1 MTSLTFF
8 VFSNRMRR
16 TSRSLTSSVRMSLTP
31 SPRKCL
37 LTTTRKCR
45 LSRCQVGWTPHSSM
59 VERLRSVGENKAL
72 RYKSCEV
79 SVQVLLKL
87 VGPKLT
93 DVSKSCS
100 RQRDRNGP
108 FATDIGAGVA
118 THPPTSDPQDASHT
132 WTPGPQ
138 QDAAFLPRHEGE
150 QNPRRTG
157 EAARRCRLESV
168 SSSLDLLAGTC
179 RVIPGLPGVQVPS
192 DCSFLW
198 SRC

>member
-1 MTSLTFF
+1 
-8 VFSNRMRR
+8 MRR

-37 LTTTRKCR
+37 LTTTRKCQ
-45 LSRCQVGWTPHSSM
+45 LSRCQVGLTPQSTM
-59 VERLRSVGENKAL
+59 VEKLCSVEENKAL

-79 SVQVLLKL
+79 LVQVLLKL

-100 RQRDRNGP
+100 RQWDRNGP
-108 FATDIGAGVA
+108 FATNIGARVT
-118 THPPTSDPQDASHT
+118 THPPTSNSQDTSHT

-138 QDAAFLPRHEGE
+138 QDATFLPRHEGE

-157 EAARRCRLESV
+157 EETRRCTMESV
-168 SSSLDLLAGTC
+168 SSSLN
-179 RVIPGLPGVQVPS
+179 
-192 DCSFLW
+192 
-198 SRC
+198 

>member
-1 MTSLTFF
+1 
-8 VFSNRMRR
+8 MRR

-37 LTTTRKCR
+37 LTTTRKCQ
-45 LSRCQVGWTPHSSM
+45 LSRCQVGLTPQSTM
-59 VERLRSVGENKAL
+59 VEKLCSVEENKAL

-79 SVQVLLKL
+79 LVQVLLKP

-100 RQRDRNGP
+100 RQWDRNGP
-108 FATDIGAGVA
+108 FATNIGARVT
-118 THPPTSDPQDASHT
+118 THPPTSNSQDTSHT

-138 QDAAFLPRHEGE
+138 QDATFLPRHEGE

-157 EAARRCRLESV
+157 EETRRCTMESV
-168 SSSLDLLAGTC
+168 SSSLN
-179 RVIPGLPGVQVPS
+179 
-192 DCSFLW
+192 
-198 SRC
+198 